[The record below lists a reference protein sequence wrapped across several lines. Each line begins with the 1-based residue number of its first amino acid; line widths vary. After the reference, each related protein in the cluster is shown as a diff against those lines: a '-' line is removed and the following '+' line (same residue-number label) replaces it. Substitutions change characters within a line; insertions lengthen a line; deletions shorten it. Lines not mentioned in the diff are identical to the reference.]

1 MIRILGTVLWL
12 SCVVGQSVQISV
24 DRNRITQDDLI
35 TLSVEVSGSKSF
47 ASVNMDPVKK
57 DFVVVSGPGQQTN
70 VQWINGSMT
79 STRTLTW
86 TLSPNREGTL
96 TIPVLTG
103 TVDGK
108 TFRGKPIQILVK
120 KTSNSQGNEVFVVA
134 EIDKD
139 KAYLGEQI
147 TVTYKLYKRVNISI
161 EPFQMPEFQGFWVEN
176 LFSPQRLQY
185 RTVNLKGVKYQ
196 VATLGQMALFP
207 IPSDKH
213 AIPSLRVKAQVELKK
228 KKRRRD
234 PFFDPFFDSFFSETT
249 TKILVSEEQAIS
261 ILPFPEPRPF
271 DFSGAVG
278 SFNIIS
284 NTDRDTAKV
293 NEGFTFTISMK
304 GSGNLGLFSLSEI
317 KFPDQL
323 EAFTPTENFNKDVF
337 RDAVTGT
344 QTWEYILIPRVAGTI
359 TIPRIQMSYFD
370 PNEKKWIRTQ
380 TNPIDIPILPGE
392 KSAVASSGL
401 TKKEVELI
409 GQDIRFIHASSSIFT
424 EIGKNEWPRSVLFFY
439 LASIAIF
446 IFPVLLSQVT
456 GYRFATEESRQIRG
470 ALRTALRELRKSN
483 GDPFESASRAIYSY
497 LKNKLL
503 LPTQNLDPARVEVLM
518 EPHLSEDKMKELTG
532 LLKDCDAGRFAPEG
546 LEREP
551 KILADT
557 TALLKEMD
565 RQL

>member
-1 MIRILGTVLWL
+1 MIRFLGMIFWL

-35 TLSVEVSGSKSF
+35 TLSVETSGSKSF

-57 DFVVVSGPGQQTN
+57 DFMVVSGPGQQTN
-70 VQWINGSMT
+70 VEWINGSMT

-86 TLSPNREGTL
+86 SLSPRREGTL
-96 TIPVLTG
+96 TIPALTG

-108 TFRGKPIQILVK
+108 TFRSKPIQILVK
-120 KTSNSQGNEVFVVA
+120 KTSNSQGNEVFVLA

-161 EPFQMPEFQGFWVEN
+161 EPFQIPEFQGFWVEN

-185 RTVNLKGVKYQ
+185 RSVNLKGVKYQ
-196 VATLGQMALFP
+196 VAILGQMALFP

-213 AIPSLRVKAQVELKK
+213 VIPPLKVKAQVELKK
-228 KKRRRD
+228 KKRRKD

-249 TKILVSEEQAIS
+249 TKILNSEEQVIS

-278 SFNIIS
+278 TFNILS
-284 NTDRDTAKV
+284 STDRDTAKV
-293 NEGFTFTISMK
+293 NEGFTFTIAMK
-304 GSGNLGLFSLSEI
+304 GSGNLGLFSLPEI

-323 EAFTPTENFNKDVF
+323 EAFPPTENFNKDVF

-370 PNEKKWIRTQ
+370 PGKKKWIRTQ
-380 TNPIDIPILPGE
+380 TDPIDIPIFPGE

-424 EIGKNEWPRSVLFFY
+424 EIGKNEWPRSVLVFY

-456 GYRFATEESRQIRG
+456 GYRLATEESRQIRG
-470 ALRTALRELRKSN
+470 ALQSALRELKKSN

-518 EPHLSEDKMKELTG
+518 EPHLSEDKMTE
-532 LLKDCDAGRFAPEG
+532 
-546 LEREP
+546 
-551 KILADT
+551 
-557 TALLKEMD
+557 
-565 RQL
+565 

>member
-1 MIRILGTVLWL
+1 MWL
-12 SCVVGQSVQISV
+12 SCVVGQSIQISV
-24 DRNRITQDDLI
+24 DRDQITQNDLI
-35 TLSVEVSGSKSF
+35 TLTVDASGFQSF
-47 ASVNMDPVKK
+47 ANVNMEPVKK
-57 DFVVVSGPGQQTN
+57 DFIVVSGPGQQTN

-86 TLSPNREGTL
+86 TLSPIREGTL
-96 TIPVLTG
+96 IIPALTG

-108 TFRGKPIQILVK
+108 PFRGKPIQIFVK
-120 KTSNSQGNEVFVVA
+120 KISNYQGNEVFLVA

-147 TVTYKLYKRVNISI
+147 TVTYKLYKRVNISL
-161 EPFQMPEFQGFWVEN
+161 EPFEVPEFQGFWVEN

-185 RTVNLKGVKYQ
+185 RNVNLKGVKYQ

-213 AIPSLRVKAQVELKK
+213 VIPSLRVQVQVELKK

-234 PFFDPFFDSFFSETT
+234 PFFDPFFDSFFTETT
-249 TKILVSEEQAIS
+249 KKVLASEEQTIS
-261 ILPFPEPRPF
+261 ILSFPEPRPF

-278 SFNIIS
+278 TFDLIS
-284 NTDRDTAKV
+284 YTDRDTAKV

-304 GSGNLGLFSLSEI
+304 GSGNLGLFSLPEI
-317 KFPDQL
+317 EFSDQV

-370 PNEKKWIRTQ
+370 SNKKDWIRTQ

-392 KSAVASSGL
+392 KSTVAISGL

-409 GQDIRFIHASSSIFT
+409 GQDIRFMHNDLTSFTMIGNNEFPRTVLIFY
-424 EIGKNEWPRSVLFFY
+424 IV
-439 LASIAIF
+439 SIAIF
-446 IFPVLLSQVT
+446 IFPILISQVT
-456 GYRFATEESRQIRG
+456 GYRLATEESRQVRG
-470 ALRTALRELRKSN
+470 ALRHTLRELKKTN
-483 GDPFESASRAIYSY
+483 GDPFETASRAIYSY
-497 LKNKLL
+497 FKNKLL
-503 LPTQNLDPARVEVLM
+503 LPTQNLDPAGVKALL
-518 EPHLSEDKMKELTG
+518 EPHLSEEPMKELLS
-532 LLKDCDAGRFAPEG
+532 LLKDCDAGRFAPGG

-551 KILADT
+551 EILSNT
-557 TALLKEMD
+557 EALLRRID